1 VYRSPGSPSSVG
13 RRSLLA
19 FCRSLPHVT
28 EDIKWGADLC
38 FSIGGKIF
46 AICDPKGG
54 RRCSFKTTVGAF
66 DVLTRRPGI
75 KPAPYVGRYHWVVIE
90 DPIAVSQEELE
101 ALIRESYDL
110 VAARLPA
117 TIHSWEPISATSPGV
132 TARSVQ
138 KPKEAT
144 ISRRKN
150 DRYPARLQVSR

>member
-1 VYRSPGSPSSVG
+1 MTIETVRQICRALPG
-13 RRSLLA
+13 
-19 FCRSLPHVT
+19 VT

-75 KPAPYVGRYHWVVIE
+75 KPAPYVGRYNWVVIE
-90 DPIAVSQEELE
+90 DLIAVSQGELE

-117 TIHSWEPISATSPGV
+117 RARRRLRSADEEPRGYSWASW
-132 TARSVQ
+132 
-138 KPKEAT
+138 
-144 ISRRKN
+144 RRK
-150 DRYPARLQVSR
+150 RSG